1 MENNE
6 LDEMRAQLATLNEKL
21 EKESIVSD
29 KHISEATKKHISEMQ
44 RKLLIRMIVV
54 AVLTPF
60 ICLWIGWYF
69 LPWCLGVISLN
80 LYIYLKTRRW
90 NLESLNVAENSK
102 RIHKMMKVYRRTR
115 RLLMI
120 FFCMFL
126 ILVGVIVLIATKAS
140 IEGVSK
146 FAFCLYIDIIV
157 VGLYYVIDKIAVRPD
172 VELVLEGIL
181 KELEE

>member
-1 MENNE
+1 
-6 LDEMRAQLATLNEKL
+6 MRAQLATLNEKL

-29 KHISEATKKHISEMQ
+29 KHISEATKKHISELQ
-44 RKLLIRMIVV
+44 RKLIIRMIVV

-60 ICLWIGWYF
+60 ICMWISPYF

-80 LYIYLKTRRW
+80 LYIYLKTRKW
-90 NLESLNVAENSK
+90 DFESLNVADNSK

-120 FFCMFL
+120 FFCLFL
-126 ILVGVIVLIATKAS
+126 ILVGVVALLITGAS

-146 FAFCLYIDIIV
+146 FSFCLYIDIIV
-157 VGLYYVIDKIAVRPD
+157 VGLYY
-172 VELVLEGIL
+172 GIKRTRRIL
-181 KELEE
+181 

>member
-6 LDEMRAQLATLNEKL
+6 LEEMRAQLAALNEKL

-29 KHISEATKKHISEMQ
+29 KLISEATKKHISVMK
-44 RKLLIRMIVV
+44 RKLIIRMIVV

-60 ICLWIGWYF
+60 IYLWISPYF

-80 LYIYLKTRRW
+80 LYIYLKTRKW
-90 NLESLNVAENSK
+90 DFESLNVADNSK

-115 RLLMI
+115 LLLMI
-120 FFCMFL
+120 FFCLFL
-126 ILVGVIVLIATKAS
+126 ILVGVAILLITGAS

-146 FAFCLYIDIIV
+146 FSLCLYIDIIV
-157 VGLYYVIDKIAVRPD
+157 VGIYYVIDKIAVRPD

>member
-6 LDEMRAQLATLNEKL
+6 LEEMRAQLATLNEKL
-21 EKESIVSD
+21 EKESIVND

-60 ICLWIGWYF
+60 IYMWLSPYF

-80 LYIYLKTRRW
+80 LYIYLKTRKW
-90 NLESLNVAENSK
+90 DFESLNVADNSK
-102 RIHKMMKVYRRTR
+102 RIHKMMKVYKRTR

-120 FFCMFL
+120 FFCLFL
-126 ILVGVIVLIATKAS
+126 ILVGVAILLITGAS
-140 IEGVSK
+140 TEGVSK

-181 KELEE
+181 KDLEE

>member
-6 LDEMRAQLATLNEKL
+6 LEEMRTQLATLNEKL

-90 NLESLNVAENSK
+90 NLESLNVADNSR
-102 RIHKMMKVYRRTR
+102 RIHKMMKVYKRTR

-120 FFCMFL
+120 FFCLSL
-126 ILVGVIVLIATKAS
+126 IIVGLFVLIVTNAS
-140 IEGVSK
+140 MKGVS
-146 FAFCLYIDIIV
+146 AFSMCLYIDIIV
-157 VGLYYVIDKIAVRPD
+157 VCLYYVIDKVFVIPD
-172 VELVLEGIL
+172 VEIVLEGIL
-181 KELEE
+181 KDLEE

>member
-1 MENNE
+1 ME
-6 LDEMRAQLATLNEKL
+6 EMRAQLATLNEKL

-54 AVLTPF
+54 TVLTPF
-60 ICLWIGWYF
+60 IYLWLSPYF

-80 LYIYLKTRRW
+80 LYIYLKTRKW
-90 NLESLNVAENSK
+90 DFESLNVADNSK
-102 RIHKMMKVYRRTR
+102 RIHKMMKVYKRTR

-120 FFCMFL
+120 FFCLFL
-126 ILVGVIVLIATKAS
+126 ILVGVVILLVTGAS

-146 FAFCLYIDIIV
+146 FSFCLYIDIIV

-181 KELEE
+181 KELEK

>member
-6 LDEMRAQLATLNEKL
+6 LEEMRAQLATLNEKL

-29 KHISEATKKHISEMQ
+29 KHISEATKKHISELQ
-44 RKLLIRMIVV
+44 RKLLIRMILV

-60 ICLWIGWYF
+60 ICMWIGFYF

-80 LYIYLKTRRW
+80 LYIYLKTRKW
-90 NLESLNVAENSK
+90 DLESLNVADNSK

-115 RLLMI
+115 RFLMI
-120 FFCMFL
+120 FFCLFL

-181 KELEE
+181 KDLEE

>member
-1 MENNE
+1 ME
-6 LDEMRAQLATLNEKL
+6 EMRAQLATLNEKL

-60 ICLWIGWYF
+60 IYMWLSPYF

-80 LYIYLKTRRW
+80 LYIYLKTRKW
-90 NLESLNVAENSK
+90 DLESLNVADNSK
-102 RIHKMMKVYRRTR
+102 RIHKMMKVYKRTR

-120 FFCMFL
+120 FFCLFL
-126 ILVGVIVLIATKAS
+126 ILVGVVILLVTGAS

-146 FAFCLYIDIIV
+146 FSFCLYIDIIV

-181 KELEE
+181 KDLEE

>member
-6 LDEMRAQLATLNEKL
+6 LEEMRAQLATLNEKL

-44 RKLLIRMIVV
+44 RKLIIRMIVV

-60 ICLWIGWYF
+60 IYLWLSPYF

-80 LYIYLKTRRW
+80 LYIYLKTRKW

-120 FFCMFL
+120 FFCLFL
-126 ILVGVIVLIATKAS
+126 ILVGVIVLIVTKAS
-140 IEGVSK
+140 TSGVSK
-146 FAFCLYIDIIV
+146 FLMCLYFDIFVICI
-157 VGLYYVIDKIAVRPD
+157 YYVIDKYLVKPD
-172 VELVLEGIL
+172 VEIVLEGIL
-181 KELEE
+181 KDLEE

>member
-44 RKLLIRMIVV
+44 RKLIIRMIVV

-126 ILVGVIVLIATKAS
+126 ILVGVAALLITGAS
-140 IEGVSK
+140 IEGVGVFSM
-146 FAFCLYIDIIV
+146 CLYIDIIV

>member
-6 LDEMRAQLATLNEKL
+6 LEEMRAQLATLNEKL

-60 ICLWIGWYF
+60 IYMWLSPYF

-80 LYIYLKTRRW
+80 LYIYLKTRKW
-90 NLESLNVAENSK
+90 DLESLNVADNSK
-102 RIHKMMKVYRRTR
+102 RIHKMMKVYKRTR

-120 FFCMFL
+120 FFCLFL
-126 ILVGVIVLIATKAS
+126 ILVGVVILLVTGAS

-146 FAFCLYIDIIV
+146 FSLCLYIDIIV

-172 VELVLEGIL
+172 VELVLEEIL
-181 KELEE
+181 KDLEE

>member
-1 MENNE
+1 
-6 LDEMRAQLATLNEKL
+6 
-21 EKESIVSD
+21 
-29 KHISEATKKHISEMQ
+29 
-44 RKLLIRMIVV
+44 
-54 AVLTPF
+54 
-60 ICLWIGWYF
+60 
-69 LPWCLGVISLN
+69 
-80 LYIYLKTRRW
+80 
-90 NLESLNVAENSK
+90 
-102 RIHKMMKVYRRTR
+102 MMKVYRRTR
-115 RLLMI
+115 RFLMI
-120 FFCMFL
+120 FFCLFL